1 MIRPH
6 GLILKGG
13 RAIMNAFK
21 LTDRN
26 NKRLHD
32 LLHKAEWDFSHYS
45 RAKASPDVE
54 LYFYIIRYFYNY

>member
-1 MIRPH
+1 
-6 GLILKGG
+6 
-13 RAIMNAFK
+13 MNAFK